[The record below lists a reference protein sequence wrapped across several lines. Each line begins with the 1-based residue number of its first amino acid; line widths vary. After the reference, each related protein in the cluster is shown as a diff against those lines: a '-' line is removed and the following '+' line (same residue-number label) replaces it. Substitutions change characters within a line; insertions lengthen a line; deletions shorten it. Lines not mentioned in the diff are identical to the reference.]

1 MKVVYLINGLN
12 GGGAAFPM
20 VQVLGLMQELGHE
33 VKVLALLPQDGKAGP
48 RLAQAG
54 IPYEVLGN
62 HPWALF
68 GPALRLLRRLRDDRP
83 DLLWTS
89 LTRGTLYGQLAGR
102 LLGIPV
108 VSWQHSDFLKPANLA
123 ILRRTRRLSLRWIA
137 DSAAVAEFT
146 RLRLGIPADRIDVW
160 APFVADP
167 GLPVATGWPG
177 SGPLRL
183 GSLGRLH
190 HSKQYAVLLR
200 AFARA
205 RELDAASAAR
215 LELHLAG
222 DGEERAALESL
233 AAELGLVEVLR
244 FRGFVSPPAEFL
256 SGLHGY
262 VQTSLKEGF
271 CIAAHEAMLAGLPVI
286 ATRVGELAR
295 SVRPGETGWLC
306 EVGDV
311 EALAR
316 AMLELASDPARAA
329 AMGAAARAQVL
340 ERHSRERF
348 RSIGE
353 RLLQVISR
361 EVADG
366 RRDAD
371 AARSASSQHR

>member
-54 IPYEVLGN
+54 ISWEVLGSR
-62 HPWALF
+62 PWDLIA
-68 GPALRLLRRLRDDRP
+68 PALRLVRRLRADRP

-89 LTRGTLYGQLAGR
+89 LTRATLYGQLAGR
-102 LLGIPV
+102 LLDIPV
-108 VSWQHSDFLKPANLA
+108 VSWQHSDYLKPANLA
-123 ILRRTRRLSLRWIA
+123 FLRRTRRLSSRWIA
-137 DSAAVAEFT
+137 DSEAVAEFART
-146 RLRLGIPADRIDVW
+146 RLGIAADRLDIW
-160 APFVADP
+160 PPFVADP
-167 GLPVATGWPG
+167 DLPAASAWPG

-205 RELDAASAAR
+205 RDLDAASAAR

-233 AAELGLVEVLR
+233 AAELGLGTALLL
-244 FRGFVSPPAEFL
+244 RGFVSPPAEFL

>member
-1 MKVVYLINGLN
+1 MKIVYLINGLN

-33 VKVLALLPQDGKAGP
+33 VKVLALLPQDGKAAP

-54 IPYEVLGN
+54 IPWEVLGD
-62 HPWALF
+62 HPWSVV
-68 GPALRLLRRLRDDRP
+68 GPAMRLVHRLRDDRP

-108 VSWQHSDFLKPANLA
+108 VSWQHSDYLKPANLA
-123 ILRRTRRLSLRWIA
+123 MLRRTRRLSLRWIA
-137 DSAAVAEFT
+137 DSEAVAEFT
-146 RLRLGIPADRIDVW
+146 RSRLGVPADRIDIW
-160 APFVADP
+160 PPFVADP
-167 GLPVATGWPG
+167 ELPVATAWPG
-177 SGPLRL
+177 SGPFRL

-205 RELDAASAAR
+205 RELDAAGAAR

-233 AAELGLVEVLR
+233 AGELGLGAVLR

-271 CIAAHEAMLAGLPVI
+271 CIAAHEAMLAGLPVV

-306 EVGDV
+306 DVGDV
-311 EALAR
+311 EALAQ
-316 AMLELASDPARAA
+316 AMLALARDPARAA
-329 AMGAAARAQVL
+329 ALGAAARAQVL

-353 RLLQVISR
+353 RLLQEISR
-361 EVADG
+361 EVASN
-366 RRDAD
+366 RRNTK
-371 AARSASSQHR
+371 AARPASSQHR

>member
-20 VQVLGLMQELGHE
+20 VQVLVLMQELGHE

-54 IPYEVLGN
+54 IRYEVLGN